1 MCPAEQMA
9 GVGSMTDL
17 TTARGADLREPDPV
31 PGLIDPDVAPPAAPA
46 TGRGGVELTRL
57 LALARLTAPQALELA
72 AGLLAGTAGQDDP
85 AGPDQ
90 ALVGT
95 DGRVVLGSAG
105 DGRRTGSPPVGGGT
119 GDALGPVLV
128 EVAGAARLRGRP
140 ADPAAE
146 ELLTEIDRAVSDLPD
161 TGLPAVAAR
170 LQERVAGLDRDVV
183 RGELAALV
191 RAVDDR
197 TAPATG
203 RAPGGRPQP
212 GSRTA
217 AAGRVPSGGTRTMRR
232 VGAWLFSVVVL
243 AAGVVVEVALLRD
256 DIGADIELLLDAGR
270 SGSTS
275 TTAPEPDGLPIA
287 PPAPAAAGSV
297 AAVDLRPLAQ
307 CAPAAPCTLRLL
319 VRLVPGPDPQ
329 TVTWSYRLVD
339 RCTGAATT
347 VPGGTVTVP
356 PGGQRAAAVGTVA
369 LPDQRSVAV
378 LAVTSSPATAASA
391 PVSAGSCLTDRPDGT
406 G

>member
-1 MCPAEQMA
+1 
-9 GVGSMTDL
+9 MTDL
-17 TTARGADLREPDPV
+17 TTARGAELREPDPV
-31 PGLIDPDVAPPAAPA
+31 PGLADRDVRPAAGPA
-46 TGRGGVELTRL
+46 AAPDGVELTRL

-72 AGLLAGTAGQDDP
+72 AGLLAETAGQDDP
-85 AGPDQ
+85 AGPDR

-95 DGRVVLGSAG
+95 DGRVVLGPAPG
-105 DGRRTGSPPVGGGT
+105 GGGIGSPSDGT
-119 GDALGPVLV
+119 GAGEALATVLA

-146 ELLTEIDRAVSDLPD
+146 ELLTELDRAAGDLPD
-161 TGLPAVAAR
+161 AGVPAVAAR
-170 LQERVAGLDRDVV
+170 LQETVAGIDRAAV
-183 RGELAALV
+183 RRELAALV

-197 TAPATG
+197 TASATG
-203 RAPGGRPQP
+203 PARA
-212 GSRTA
+212 GSGSPRARTV
-217 AAGRVPSGGTRTMRR
+217 AAGRVPSGGSRTTMRR
-232 VGAWLFSVVVL
+232 IGMWLFSVVVL
-243 AAGVVVEVALLRD
+243 AAGVVVEVAFLRD

-270 SGSTS
+270 SGSAS
-275 TTAPEPDGLPIA
+275 STAPEPDGLPIA

-307 CAPAAPCTLRLL
+307 CAPAAPCTLRVL

-339 RCTGAATT
+339 RCTGTATT

-356 PGGQRAAAVGTVA
+356 AGGQQAAAVGTVA

-378 LAVTSSPATAASA
+378 VAVTSSPATAASA

>member
-1 MCPAEQMA
+1 
-9 GVGSMTDL
+9 MTDL
-17 TTARGADLREPDPV
+17 TTARGTDLREPDPV
-31 PGLIDPDVAPPAAPA
+31 PGLTDPDVGPPAPPAA
-46 TGRGGVELTRL
+46 GREGVPLTRL

-90 ALVGT
+90 ARVGP
-95 DGRVVLGSAG
+95 DGRVVLGPAPG
-105 DGRRTGSPPVGGGT
+105 DRRDDTPPAAGGT
-119 GDALGPVLV
+119 AEALGTVLA

-146 ELLTEIDRAVSDLPD
+146 ELLTEVDRAAADLPD
-161 TGLPAVAAR
+161 LGVPAVAAR
-170 LQERVAGLDRDVV
+170 LQDEVARLDRDVV

-197 TAPATG
+197 TASATG
-203 RAPGGRPQP
+203 RAPGARPSP
-212 GSRTA
+212 GSRTV

-232 VGAWLFSVVVL
+232 IGVWLFSVVVL
-243 AAGVVVEVALLRD
+243 AAGVAVEVALLRD

-270 SGSTS
+270 SGSPSS
-275 TTAPEPDGLPIA
+275 TTPEPDGLPIT

-307 CAPAAPCTLRLL
+307 CAPAAPCTVRLL
-319 VRLVPGPDPQ
+319 VRLVPGADPQ

-356 PGGQRAAAVGTVA
+356 AGGQRAAAVGTVA